1 MLANFKKV
9 GVAAAVAAAL
19 GASGAAHAVLQ
30 GVPGDALLIPHVAT
44 TGQGNLNT
52 MISVIVADP
61 TNVNVAQFP
70 TLTGP
75 KSASGCDDDAEL
87 HWFFFNSRSEKLA
100 DGFIPVTCDDWVG
113 IDWGAV
119 VAGVGNNRP
128 IPSALGVPGYMVIAD
143 AAASETRASGMILYG
158 AAFYIAGNWASQAY
172 IPVLPLIDAVDGTR
186 YDEVDH
192 KGTSSL
198 DEVNPVA
205 AGMLLPGSAGETAY
219 FSLRYFVAEKQG
231 QDSVGGST
239 AFVLWFPDNV
249 ARRGNQTILVFDED
263 ETYIS
268 ARTSIPNELNI
279 LKVAPDAEVG
289 GVFSGVIRDGLS
301 YTGFVEFDVA
311 DYCITA
317 SNPTCN
323 TVTENG
329 SRAGVAFSLIGVNG
343 ALVEQVQT
351 ELAHERGVK

>member
-61 TNVNVAQFP
+61 TNVKDSQFP

-75 KSASGCDDDAEL
+75 KSAAGCDDAEL
-87 HWFFFNSRSEKLA
+87 HWFFFNSRSEKIA

-128 IPSALGVPGYMVIAD
+128 IPSALGVPGYMVITD
-143 AAASETRASGMILYG
+143 ASASPTKASGMILYG
-158 AAFYIAGNWASQAY
+158 AAFYIAGNWASQAF

-198 DEVNPVA
+198 NEVNPVA
-205 AGMLLPGSAGETAY
+205 AGMLLPGSATETAY
-219 FSLRYFVAEKQG
+219 FSMRYFV
-231 QDSVGGST
+231 QDKPDDGVGGST
-239 AFVLWFPDNV
+239 AFVLWFPDNSTK
-249 ARRGNQTILVFDED
+249 RGNQTILVFDED

-268 ARTSIPNELNI
+268 ARTDISRELNI
-279 LKVAPDAEVG
+279 LAVGPDAEVG
-289 GVFSGVIRDGLS
+289 GVVTGVVKDGLS
-301 YTGFVEFDVA
+301 YTGFVEFDVS
-311 DYCITA
+311 DF
-317 SNPTCN
+317 SPN
-323 TVTENG
+323 TSTTPSTVNGNG

-343 ALVEQVQT
+343 AVQAQIQT

>member
-30 GVPGDALLIPHVAT
+30 GAPGDALLIPHVAT

-61 TNVNVAQFP
+61 TNVNVGQFP

-75 KSASGCDDDAEL
+75 KPAAGCEGEL
-87 HWFFFNSRSEKLA
+87 HWFFFNSKSEKLA

-113 IDWGAV
+113 IDWGGV
-119 VAGVGNNRP
+119 VAGGANNRP
-128 IPSALGVPGYMVIAD
+128 IPSALGVPGYMVITD
-143 AAASETRASGMILYG
+143 ASASPTKASGMILYG

-172 IPVLPLIDAVDGTR
+172 IPVLPLIENVDTALN
-186 YDEVDH
+186 DEVLH

-198 DEVNPVA
+198 LEVNPVT
-205 AGMLLPGSAGETAY
+205 AGMLLPGSATETAY
-219 FSLRYFVAEKQG
+219 FSMRYFV
-231 QDSVGGST
+231 QDKPDDGVGGST
-239 AFVLWFPDNV
+239 AFVLWFPDNSS
-249 ARRGNQTILVFDED
+249 ARGNQTILVFDED
-263 ETYIS
+263 ESYIS

-279 LKVAPDAEVG
+279 LRVAPDAEVG
-289 GVFSGVIRDGLS
+289 GVISGVIRDGLS
-301 YTGFVEFDVA
+301 YTGFVEFDVS
-311 DYCITA
+311 DY
-317 SNPTCN
+317 SSSS
-323 TVTENG
+323 TVNGYG

-343 ALVEQVQT
+343 ALVEQIQT